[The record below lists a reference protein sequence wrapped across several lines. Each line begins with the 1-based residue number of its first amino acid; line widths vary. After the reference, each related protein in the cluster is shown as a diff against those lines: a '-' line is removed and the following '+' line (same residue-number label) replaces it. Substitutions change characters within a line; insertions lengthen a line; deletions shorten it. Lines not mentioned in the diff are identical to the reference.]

1 MEFLEG
7 PISAVGHCRDR
18 NCEHKDA
25 SLSCTA
31 SQLGANQQ
39 TPFLPPEHTFDRGD
53 TEDVSYEVE
62 VENSEQHGG
71 KLFQKNS
78 RNYRAS
84 SSLKK
89 FHKLLTAIS

>member
-7 PISAVGHCRDR
+7 PVSTVGHCRVG
-18 NCEHKDA
+18 NCKLKDA

-39 TPFLPPEHTFDRGD
+39 TPFLPPEHTSDVGETD
-53 TEDVSYEVE
+53 DVSYEVE

-71 KLFQKNS
+71 KLFQTNS
-78 RNYRAS
+78 RNYKAS
-84 SSLKK
+84 S
-89 FHKLLTAIS
+89 